1 MAQNQS
7 GQTTLAQTA
16 VMLSAVTYST
26 DPQQDIDTLLP
37 GWSIVWD
44 GIQTSDGNYAFI
56 ATDPSEEYYALA
68 VRGSLPPFDV
78 FDNWDAFANWVLE
91 DLDVI
96 TQVSWPYLAS
106 GNGSALISQGAYT
119 SFDNVLNM
127 QDQLGSGQ
135 LIFDYLKNNA
145 VIPGK
150 QIIITGHSLGGNIAN
165 VYASYFVTSIAQEN
179 YTSDNISLFTFAAP
193 AAGNSDFATDL
204 DNKISTAWHYENAN
218 DIVPKFPASFS
229 VLLTAF
235 LFDPAPS
242 ASEITVNYQGYTIS
256 LREAFILLSGVFYF
270 YGYQQPS
277 LNYTVF
283 PNALDENYQSNTL
296 EDWFDQAGAQHALS
310 NYAGYL
316 GVTLGSQLAKQSSI
330 V

>member
-1 MAQNQS
+1 MTSNQS
-7 GQTTLAQTA
+7 SLAQTA
-16 VMLSAVTYST
+16 VMLSAVTYSSN
-26 DPQQDIDTLLP
+26 PQQDIDTLLP
-37 GWSIVWD
+37 GWSIIWD

-56 ATDPSEEYYALA
+56 AIDPSAEYYALA
-68 VRGSLPPFDV
+68 VRGSLPPFDI
-78 FDNWDAFANWVLE
+78 FDNWDAFANWILE

-96 TQVSWPYLAS
+96 TQVSWPYS
-106 GNGSALISQGAYT
+106 DSDSALISQGAYT

-165 VYASYFVTSIAQEN
+165 VYASYFVTSITQEG

-204 DNKISTAWHYENAN
+204 DNKISNAWHYENAN

-242 ASEITVNYQGYTIS
+242 ASQITISYEGYTIS
-256 LREAFILLSGVFYF
+256 LREAFILLSGIFYF
-270 YGYQQPS
+270 YGYQQQA

-310 NYAGYL
+310 NYASYL

-330 V
+330 I